1 MLIKSFE
8 AYRQGRDALLHAIE
22 SAIADEPRIM
32 AAWLFGS
39 FGRGTQDDLSDLDL
53 WLVVPSADIDEMV
66 ARRRDFVKQFGE
78 PVLMLEA
85 PQNAPVGGGYLMV
98 YYDGPA
104 GAYQV
109 DWYWQPE
116 PDAAVPAAVRMLK
129 SVVELT
135 HEEREVR
142 FANKAADPAITNQAA
157 HIVGFFWAMLHICAK
172 YAVREPDADRMALLP
187 VVLVPWSQMG
197 QRCGESV
204 DVEVWKRRLQQSISA
219 KIQLLRQ
226 LGQHMMAW
234 QEQLAQA
241 GTETPQNMASSV
253 LCFLDYIEEVQG
265 AESR

>member
-1 MLIKSFE
+1 MLTKSFE
-8 AYRQGRDALLHAIE
+8 DYRQGRDALLQAIE
-22 SAIADEPRIM
+22 TAIAGEPQIV

-39 FGRGTQDDLSDLDL
+39 FGRGTQDDLSDLDV
-53 WLVVPSADIDEMV
+53 WLVVSNADIDEMV
-66 ARRRDFVKQFGE
+66 ARRRDFVKQFGK

-98 YYDGPA
+98 YYDGPV

-116 PDAAVPAAVRMLK
+116 PDASVPAAVRILK
-129 SVVELT
+129 SAVELT

-142 FANKAADPAITNQAA
+142 FANRPADPAITNQAA

-172 YAVREPDADRMALLP
+172 YAAREPGTDQMALLQ
-187 VVLVPWSQMG
+187 VVLVPWSQIG

-204 DVEVWKRRLQQSISA
+204 DLEVWKRRPQQGISA

-241 GTETPQNMASSV
+241 GTETPQDMALSV
-253 LCFLDYIEEVQG
+253 LRFLDYTEEVQG
-265 AESR
+265 AE